1 MSTETKYTVAIKTNE
16 EHKGKKCTEMLNC
29 SMQSYI
35 EDKVLEVLTA
45 INFGLDINDDEISIE
60 LGIDNE
66 QELRDNVNIIDY
78 KTKFGH
84 GW

>member
-1 MSTETKYTVAIKTNE
+1 MSTETKYIVAIKTNE
-16 EHKGKKCTEMLNC
+16 EHEGKKCGEMLNC
-29 SMQSYI
+29 SIMAYI
-35 EDKVLEVLTA
+35 EDKVLEILT
-45 INFGLDINDDEISIE
+45 GLDINGDEISIE

>member
-1 MSTETKYTVAIKTNE
+1 MSTETKYTIAIKTNE
-16 EHKGKKCTEMLNC
+16 EHKGKKCAEMLNC

-35 EDKVLEVLTA
+35 EDKVLEVLT
-45 INFGLDINDDEISIE
+45 GLDINGDEISIE

-66 QELRDNVNIIDY
+66 QELRDNITIDY
-78 KTKFGH
+78 KTPHYEH

>member
-1 MSTETKYTVAIKTNE
+1 MSTETKYIVAIKTNE
-16 EHKGKKCTEMLNC
+16 EHKGKKCSEMLNC
-29 SMQSYI
+29 SIVGYI

-66 QELRDNVNIIDY
+66 QELRKNVTIIDY